1 MKKAA
6 KLAKSTNPTSLA
18 VDSSKNTRDKETKK
32 TWIQQYDEINFMKL
46 HANDRFIER
55 LAEELINW
63 ARHDEDALRI
73 SDFHWARNIC
83 DDTYY
88 NWVKKFDTLNKAH
101 KLAMNAIASRREK
114 GMLKKTMS
122 ESGVLRSLYKFDPM
136 YAEIRQ
142 DEINAK
148 IEVAKAN
155 AEAMERPA
163 NIILGQLPGLEEYKK
178 QIEDKNEEQIS
189 NQD

>member
-1 MKKAA
+1 MRTMA
-6 KLAKSTNPTSLA
+6 KIAKPTSLV
-18 VDSSKNTRDKETKK
+18 VDQSKNPRDKETKK
-32 TWIQQYDEINFMKL
+32 SWIQQYDEMNFMKL
-46 HANDRFIER
+46 QANDKFIDR
-55 LAEELINW
+55 LAEELIYW
-63 ARHDEDALRI
+63 ARNDEEALRI
-73 SDFHWARNIC
+73 SDFHWNRNIC

-88 NWVKKFDTLNKAH
+88 AWVKKFETLGKAH

-155 AEAMERPA
+155 IEGMIRPA

-178 QIEDKNEEQIS
+178 DMQPEKELVE
-189 NQD
+189 